1 MQMFENLNE
10 ATQKEIVR
18 MTGLIA
24 ARLGYDA
31 ANNVIPDII
40 KEKCPDCCSL
50 EKFSENMNIYIA
62 ENVESYMARGL
73 EENDALIATQQK
85 LSGEGFAKSLNE
97 FYLKYGGGK
106 EMQKPNISRN
116 AGNAPARRAPQK
128 MVLNVIPMLYL
139 AFLLIGLGFG
149 LMVGK
154 IVGMVA
160 IGLLS
165 GAIIGLGLG
174 LVTHAVVMLE
184 EKK

>member
-1 MQMFENLNE
+1 
-10 ATQKEIVR
+10 
-18 MTGLIA
+18 
-24 ARLGYDA
+24 
-31 ANNVIPDII
+31 
-40 KEKCPDCCSL
+40 
-50 EKFSENMNIYIA
+50 
-62 ENVESYMARGL
+62 
-73 EENDALIATQQK
+73 
-85 LSGEGFAKSLNE
+85 
-97 FYLKYGGGK
+97 
-106 EMQKPNISRN
+106 
-116 AGNAPARRAPQK
+116 